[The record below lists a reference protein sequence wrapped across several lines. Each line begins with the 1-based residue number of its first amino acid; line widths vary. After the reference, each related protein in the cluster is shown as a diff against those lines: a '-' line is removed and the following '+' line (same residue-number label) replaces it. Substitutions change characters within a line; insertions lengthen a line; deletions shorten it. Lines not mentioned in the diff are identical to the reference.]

1 MARAIPLPTGD
12 TRMTTPGMPLALI
25 LTQAPTGGGSSL
37 TPFIVQFGLI
47 IAIIYFIMVRPQQKQ
62 RRQHEA
68 ALRSLK
74 KGDEV
79 VTAGGIVGEVIHIR
93 EMSTD
98 AKANRMDDRVTIK
111 SAESRLVVERGRIA
125 RITGTASTSSS
136 AKASTSE

>member
-12 TRMTTPGMPLALI
+12 IRMTTPEMPLALI
-25 LTQAPTGGGSSL
+25 LAQAPSGGGSSL

-79 VTAGGIVGEVIHIR
+79 DTAGGIVGEVIHIR

-111 SAESRLVVERGRIA
+111 SAESRLVVERGRIT
-125 RITGTASTSSS
+125 RIIGTASTSSS